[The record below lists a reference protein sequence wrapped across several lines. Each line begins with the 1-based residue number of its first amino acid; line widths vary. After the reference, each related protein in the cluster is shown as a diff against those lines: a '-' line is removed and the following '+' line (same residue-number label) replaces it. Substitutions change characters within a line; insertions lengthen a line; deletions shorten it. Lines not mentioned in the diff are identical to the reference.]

1 MERPAAAATR
11 RQLFKVP
18 PQSNEVEVR
27 NGVAIE
33 ASTDFLSGCK
43 TPMFRASFISAL
55 LAGICVLPAM
65 AKCGGPE
72 TLFDWHGFAKADDK
86 SSGGD
91 SPWDKPLESDRPG
104 FGDSPST
111 VGCGVCQLEIGYT
124 YSYDREGN
132 TSEITHTYPQSLLR
146 VGEFANWFELRVSW
160 SQEQDTDRVF
170 GVSSHTDVGSQDMN
184 VGFKIALTP
193 QEQWLPKT
201 GLVVDATL
209 PTGSRAFTSDKF
221 LPEVEY
227 IYEWQITKELTF
239 DALTFLTDQ
248 ADPVSNREF
257 LAISEGV
264 GPTQKLN
271 DKLSAYLQWHI
282 TTPHE
287 ADTFQTQ
294 QVFEGGFLLLLSNN
308 LQWDAEYGVGL
319 NSATPDYFVG
329 TGLSMRR

>member
-1 MERPAAAATR
+1 
-11 RQLFKVP
+11 VP
-18 PQSNEVEVR
+18 
-27 NGVAIE
+27 I
-33 ASTDFLSGCK
+33 
-43 TPMFRASFISAL
+43 FRAGFISVL
-55 LAGICVLPAM
+55 LAGFCALPALS
-65 AKCGGPE
+65 KCGGPE

-104 FGDSPST
+104 FGDCPSA
-111 VGCGVCQLEIGYT
+111 VGCGVCQLEMGYT

-201 GLVVDATL
+201 GLVVDAFV
-209 PTGSRAFTSDKF
+209 PTGSPAFTGDRF

-227 IYEWQITKELTF
+227 IYEWDLTKQLAITGITELS
-239 DALTFLTDQ
+239 DQ
-248 ADPVSNREF
+248 VDDVSRREF
-257 LAISEGV
+257 LAVSEAFGAQ
-264 GPTQKLN
+264 QKLK
-271 DKLSAYLQWHI
+271 DGWSAYVQWHI

-287 ADTFQTQ
+287 ADTVQTQ
-294 QVFEGGFLLLLSNN
+294 QVFEGGLIWLLSNN
-308 LQWDAEYGVGL
+308 LQWDGEYGVGL
-319 NSATPDYFVG
+319 NSATPDYFAE
-329 TGLSMRR
+329 TGLSMRW